1 MDEAAISPCSSI
13 GRKLSR
19 AGEQFPWDA
28 RPGWQGQQSW
38 LGTEPPVGFCP
49 LLGQWWFGGCP
60 WCPCSPSAGPSH
72 WKELKASCG
81 GNRQSPVNID
91 RRRLQ
96 RDGGLGDILFEGY
109 DQAPPGKW
117 RLTNN
122 GHTGALSCCPC
133 SDADGGG
140 LPGRFRAL
148 QLHFHWGSP
157 AGNGSEHTLD
167 GRQLPMEMH
176 IVHMNAKYQ
185 TLAEAKGHP
194 NGLAVLGFFFQV
206 SETTNTN
213 YNTIVAGLRNV
224 SHAGDSVDLASTFRL
239 STLLPPAAR
248 LSGYYRYQGSL
259 TTPDCSEAVLWT
271 VFEEPVEIGREQV
284 LPCTAP
290 RGSTLLKMINNF
302 RPPQPLRSRRI
313 FASRGATASGGLAL
327 LQWRWRRC
335 VLFVG
340 NGKRGKKSTLKPWL
354 GEDFVKLNLCRG
366 ESQQAWSCPGL
377 PL

>member
-1 MDEAAISPCSSI
+1 MGLSGLGITFLTLPLVVRAA
-13 GRKLSR
+13 
-19 AGEQFPWDA
+19 AG
-28 RPGWQGQQSW
+28 
-38 LGTEPPVGFCP
+38 
-49 LLGQWWFGGCP
+49 GQWCYDSQDP
-60 WCPCSPSAGPSH
+60 QCGPSH
-72 WKELKASCG
+72 WKELKATCG
-81 GNRQSPVNID
+81 GNKQSPVNID

-122 GHTGALSCCPC
+122 GHTVMLSLA
-133 SDADGGG
+133 SEAASEHISISGGG
-140 LPGRFRAL
+140 LPGRYHAV
-148 QLHFHWGSP
+148 QLHFHWGSL

-239 STLLPPAAR
+239 STLLPRAGR

-259 TTPDCSEAVLWT
+259 TTPDCSEAVVWT
-271 VFEEPVEIGREQV
+271 VFEEPVEIGREQLKAFV
-284 LPCTAP
+284 STLHFPLE
-290 RGSTLLKMINNF
+290 GSTLLKMINNF

-313 FASRGATASGGLAL
+313 FASRGATASGGSLHRGHHQLLSPLLLLAL
-327 LQWRWRRC
+327 LS
-335 VLFVG
+335 LF
-340 NGKRGKKSTLKPWL
+340 
-354 GEDFVKLNLCRG
+354 
-366 ESQQAWSCPGL
+366 L
-377 PL
+377 PAP

>member
-1 MDEAAISPCSSI
+1 MGPTGLGITFLTLPLVVRAA
-13 GRKLSR
+13 
-19 AGEQFPWDA
+19 AG
-28 RPGWQGQQSW
+28 
-38 LGTEPPVGFCP
+38 
-49 LLGQWWFGGCP
+49 GQWCYDSQDP
-60 WCPCSPSAGPSH
+60 RCGPSH
-72 WKELKASCG
+72 WKELKATCG
-81 GNRQSPVNID
+81 GGRQSPVNID

-122 GHTGALSCCPC
+122 GHTVMLSLAGE
-133 SDADGGG
+133 SASEHITISEGG
-140 LPGRFRAL
+140 LPGRYHAL
-148 QLHFHWGSP
+148 QLHFHWGSL

-167 GRQLPMEMH
+167 GHQLPMEMH

-239 STLLPPAAR
+239 STLLPRAAL

-259 TTPDCSEAVLWT
+259 TTPECSEAVVWT
-271 VFEEPVEIGREQV
+271 VFEEPVEIGREQLKAFV
-284 LPCTAP
+284 STLHFPLE
-290 RGSTLLKMINNF
+290 GSTFLKMINNF
-302 RPPQPLRSRRI
+302 RPPQPLRGRKI
-313 FASRGATASGGLAL
+313 FASRGATASRGSLHRDHHRLLSPLLLLAL
-327 LQWRWRRC
+327 LS
-335 VLFVG
+335 LF
-340 NGKRGKKSTLKPWL
+340 SP
-354 GEDFVKLNLCRG
+354 
-366 ESQQAWSCPGL
+366 AP
-377 PL
+377 